1 MFFFFPHTYQGPEI
15 RAVFNALRNELLEEI
30 EINASNLSWTEEEY
44 NKALEELLPCMV
56 DLANRKYSTQ
66 QAMVTIRNY
75 ACCGSI
81 SVMPLKLC
89 ILYVLFCGLNE
100 DDYFDYIKREFKG
113 IIASVNLTLNRNLSY
128 DIERLKKFTKPEDDF
143 FKIKGS
149 EYNDLYNKY
158 TELVNKHE
166 ELERKNQNLSLQIHT
181 NDKELAKLKKHANL
195 NTLVDY
201 MVENDAKPEE
211 KEVISN
217 ILSRMFIK
225 DQNEEV
231 KEAYDRLNESIS
243 ADKKMAQGG
252 NTYVSV
258 GPGGMNIENI
268 GHVDKLGPKS

>member
-30 EINASNLSWTEEEY
+30 EINASNLSWTEEEF

-56 DLANRKYSTQ
+56 DLANRKYSIQ
-66 QAMVTIRNY
+66 QAMVAIRNY
-75 ACCGSI
+75 AYCNLHFT
-81 SVMPLKLC
+81 PLKVC
-89 ILYVLFCGLNE
+89 MFYVLFCGLNE
-100 DDYFDYIKREFKG
+100 DDYFDYIKRQFDEFIERFNSTSARK
-113 IIASVNLTLNRNLSY
+113 ISY